1 MAGRLAA
8 FEVAA
13 AGDAAGNFATSIPH
27 LLLHTA
33 GPHGAMCEADTMR
46 SASLLA
52 AEPGPAGHLEPL
64 PASVPRYAES
74 SDPIETARSPEEV
87 NALLFLLSVCEG
99 GQGEGTAMAV
109 SELSTQDLGDA
120 PRWQYPREINGEPSG
135 YPQTPQQSGESVM
148 RRGRSRCCP
157 VGTHPGHTA

>member
-8 FEVAA
+8 FEVTA
-13 AGDAAGNFATSIPH
+13 AGDTAGNFGTSIPH
-27 LLLHTA
+27 LPLHTV

-52 AEPGPAGHLEPL
+52 AEPGAAGHLEPL
-64 PASVPRYAES
+64 PVSVPRYAES
-74 SDPIETARSPEEV
+74 SDPIDAVRRRSMQRYSCCQCVREDKEKEQLWPCLNCPPTIWEMHRDGSIPERTTG
-87 NALLFLLSVCEG
+87 SP
-99 GQGEGTAMAV
+99 
-109 SELSTQDLGDA
+109 LGIL
-120 PRWQYPREINGEPSG
+120 QI
-135 YPQTPQQSGESVM
+135 TQQSGESVM